1 MKLYI
6 KHIFAASA
14 IGLYLSACSDFLDEK
29 GYNTDYGYYKT
40 SEGVEALVASCYQ
53 NELICTR
60 SVVMVVQ
67 TLPSIPQR

>member
-40 SEGVEALVASCYQ
+40 SEGVEALLPPAIRMDVACSLLLTHPTASSFKRL
-53 NELICTR
+53 N
-60 SVVMVVQ
+60 
-67 TLPSIPQR
+67 

>member
-29 GYNTDYGYYKT
+29 VRIFYK
-40 SEGVEALVASCYQ
+40 
-53 NELICTR
+53 
-60 SVVMVVQ
+60 
-67 TLPSIPQR
+67 

>member
-40 SEGVEALVASCYQ
+40 SEGVEALAYA
-53 NELICTR
+53 NRCTA
-60 SVVMVVQ
+60 VCH
-67 TLPSIPQR
+67 